1 MRVAFV
7 SVSSQLGGSEVLLL
21 QLMKELRSSRSDWN
35 LHLILPADGPL
46 AARAAGLD
54 VAVSI
59 VPMPAALLRLGEGS
73 SNGAARAPLLVRLMR
88 AAADVPG
95 YQRQLSRALAAID
108 PDIIHSNGF
117 KAHIVTARL
126 NRGRAA
132 LVWHIHEYVAA
143 RPVTRLL
150 VRRYAGRANAIVA
163 NSESVRHDVRTLIRS
178 AVRVI
183 HNAVDLERFSP
194 AGDVAD
200 LDARASMSPAP
211 RGTVRVGLVAT
222 FGRWKGHETFLRSMA
237 LLDPA
242 DGVRG
247 YVVGGAL
254 YDTQGSQHS
263 LSELRARAAA
273 LSVSDRVGFTGF
285 VEAPETALRALDIVV
300 HASTEPEAFGLV
312 IAEGMACGRAV
323 ITSGTGGAAELVR
336 DGQDAVIHAAADHV
350 ALAARVA
357 QLAADQPMRERLGA
371 EARETALR
379 RFDARRLAD
388 QFAEWYDDARAMRAR
403 G

>member
-1 MRVAFV
+1 MRIAFV
-7 SVSSQLGGSEVLLL
+7 SVSSQIGGSEVLLL
-21 QLMKELRSSRSDWN
+21 QLMKELRSTRPAWK
-35 LHLILPADGPL
+35 LHLILPANGPL
-46 AARAAGLD
+46 AVRAASLD

-59 VPMPAALLRLGEGS
+59 VPIPAALIRLGEGS
-73 SNGAARAPLLVRLMR
+73 SNGSSRASLFLRLAR

-95 YQRQLSRALAAID
+95 YQRRLSRAVAAID
-108 PDIIHSNGF
+108 PDILHSNGF

-150 VRRYAGRANAIVA
+150 VRHYAGRADVIVA
-163 NSESVRHDVRTLIRS
+163 NSRSVGDDVRTVIGS
-178 AVRVI
+178 DVRVI
-183 HNAVDLERFSP
+183 HNAVDLERFCP
-194 AGDVAD
+194 TGAVAD
-200 LDARASMSPAP
+200 LDASASMSPAP
-211 RGTVRVGLVAT
+211 SGTVRVGLVAT

-242 DGVRG
+242 GGVRG

-254 YDTQGSQHS
+254 YDTDGSQHT
-263 LSELRARAAA
+263 LAELQERAAA
-273 LSVSDRVGFTGF
+273 LSVSERVGFTGF

-323 ITSGTGGAAELVR
+323 ITSGTGGSAELVR
-336 DGQDAVIHAAADHV
+336 DGEDAVVHAAANHV
-350 ALAARVA
+350 DLAARVA

-371 EARETALR
+371 QARATALR

-388 QFAEWYDDARAMRAR
+388 QFAAVYDDARTMRAR